1 MIVIV
6 PKNVFEAIHGYHG
19 YGKGKGK
26 ASHPL
31 KEVERKLSAQAT
43 LQPGR
48 GYRLLYHLYEAAK
61 AHEVAEVIEA
71 AIGRPIPLE
80 RV

>member
-1 MIVIV
+1 MVVVV
-6 PKNVFEAIHGYHG
+6 PKKVFEAIHGY
-19 YGKGKGK
+19 GKGHK

>member
-1 MIVIV
+1 MVVVV
-6 PKNVFEAIHGYHG
+6 PKRVFEAIHGHKAG
-19 YGKGKGK
+19 RK

-31 KEVERKLSAQAT
+31 KEVERKLSARAT

-48 GYRLLYHLYEAAK
+48 GYRVLYHLYEAAK
-61 AHEVAEVIEA
+61 AHEVAEIMEA
-71 AIGRPIPLE
+71 AIGRPIRLE

>member
-1 MIVIV
+1 MVVVV
-6 PKNVFEAIHGYHG
+6 PKRVFEAIHGYG
-19 YGKGKGK
+19 NNGK

-48 GYRLLYHLYEAAK
+48 GYRLLYHLYEAEK
-61 AHEVAEVIEA
+61 AFEVAEIMEA

>member
-1 MIVIV
+1 MVVIV
-6 PKNVFEAIHGYHG
+6 PKRVFEAIHGD
-19 YGKGKGK
+19 KGCK

-31 KEVERKLSAQAT
+31 KEVERKLSARAT

-61 AHEVAEVIEA
+61 AHEVAEIMEA
-71 AIGRPIPLE
+71 AIGRPIRLE
-80 RV
+80 IV